1 MERVFV
7 HGSAVTT
14 TWADTAKSLQDL
26 IFDCVSLALAD
37 AGIAAA
43 DLEAVVLG
51 AHDLVDGRG
60 LTNMVTAPA
69 AAAYL
74 KDETRL
80 GDDGAAAFVLADARV
95 RSGSVR
101 NCLVAA
107 WGRASEG
114 PVDDIS
120 RALFDPFTTRPLGMT
135 EIGVSGLRATRA
147 LVDHPGYAEHRDAAA
162 ARRLGSDPRVT
173 HFEPASHAFRTA
185 PADPGRAS
193 DPADPGRTSAP
204 ADAGRTSA
212 PPWPLR
218 SAELPVWSDVVA
230 AVVLSA
236 DPSSVEVLGVGM
248 GTEPFELGD
257 RDLLG
262 LPALRS
268 AAAQALA
275 EAGCAITDVEVLELD
290 GLTLFDEALAL
301 EAVGAA
307 APGAG
312 MDGCATDPRLDPAGA
327 TAVGYCAPAMGLVRI
342 ARAGRRLAEH
352 GSGRALASGSSVVAA
367 QSQAAV
373 VLGAPAGSV
382 SAEGK
387 S

>member
-1 MERVFV
+1 MQRVYL

-14 TWADTAKSLQDL
+14 TWADVGKSLQDL
-26 IFDCVSLALAD
+26 IFDCVTAALAD
-37 AGIAAA
+37 AGVTAA
-43 DLEAVVLG
+43 DLDAVVLG

-95 RSGSVR
+95 RSGSAR
-101 NCLVAA
+101 TCLVAS

-114 PVDDIS
+114 PVDRIAN
-120 RALFDPFTTRPLGMT
+120 ALFDPFTTRPLSMT

-147 LVDHPGYAEHRDAAA
+147 LVEHSGYEERRDAAA
-162 ARRLGSDPRVT
+162 ARRAARPG
-173 HFEPASHAFRTA
+173 
-185 PADPGRAS
+185 DPGRS
-193 DPADPGRTSAP
+193 SSPA
-204 ADAGRTSA
+204 
-212 PPWPLR
+212 WPLR
-218 SAELPVWSDVVA
+218 TAELPVWGDVVA
-230 AVVLSA
+230 AAVLRDEPA
-236 DPSSVEVLGVGM
+236 EVEVLGVGM

-268 AAAQALA
+268 ASAQALA

-307 APGAG
+307 AAG
-312 MDGCATDPRLDPAGA
+312 EGMAGCAEDARLDPAGA
-327 TAVGYCAPAMGLVRI
+327 SAVGYCAPAMGLVRI
-342 ARAGRRLAEH
+342 ARAARRLLDTGA
-352 GSGRALASGSSVVAA
+352 GGRALASGSSVVAA
-367 QSQAAV
+367 QTQAAV
-373 VLGAPAGSV
+373 VLGRV
-382 SAEGK
+382 SSRANGNGGER
-387 S
+387 

>member
-7 HGSAVTT
+7 QGSAVTT
-14 TWADTAKSLQDL
+14 SWADTTKSLQDL
-26 IFDCVSLALAD
+26 IFDCVTGALAS
-37 AGIAAA
+37 AGISAA

-114 PVDDIS
+114 PADDIS

-147 LVDHPGYAEHRDAAA
+147 LVDHPGYTEHRNAAT
-162 ARRLGSDPRVT
+162 ARRG
-173 HFEPASHAFRTA
+173 AA
-185 PADPGRAS
+185 PAGPG
-193 DPADPGRTSAP
+193 PAEPGRTSV
-204 ADAGRTSA
+204 

-218 SAELPVWSDVVA
+218 APELPVWSDVVA

-236 DPSSVEVLGVGM
+236 EPSPVEVLGVGM

-268 AAAQALA
+268 AAEQALA
-275 EAGCAITDVEVLELD
+275 EAGCTIADIEVLELD
-290 GLTLFDEALAL
+290 GLTLFDEALAC

-307 APGAG
+307 APGTG
-312 MDGCATDPRLDPAGA
+312 MACCATDPRLDPAGA

-342 ARAGRRLAEH
+342 ARAGWRLAEH
-352 GSGRALASGSSVVAA
+352 GSGQALASGSSVVAA

-373 VLGAPAGSV
+373 VLGVPAGSD

-387 S
+387 P